1 LELINADFGGARIT
15 GHGIGPVLEEFGG
28 VSRIAVL
35 RGGGLGD
42 LMYALPA
49 VAALKAAY
57 PGASV
62 TLLCTPVQAELLSQ
76 TVGPVDE
83 TVILPFAEG
92 VRPGP
97 EDPHEVERFFAGMR
111 ARNFDLAVQVH
122 GGGRHS
128 NPFLL
133 RLGARHTVGTRTP
146 DAAPLE
152 RTVPYVYYQHEPL
165 RALEVAGF
173 AGAPPRELEARL
185 QALPE
190 FIQRLGQA
198 LPLGNGGLAKGGSGR
213 GDGGPGY
220 GRVLVIHPGATDP
233 RRRWPAE
240 RFAAV
245 ARRAADD
252 GFRVYVVGDS
262 SEKELAETVVELALE
277 QAGTGQPGT
286 GQPAAGHAAEARP
299 AVESLAGNLSLGEL
313 AALLTGSTVV
323 VANDS
328 GPRHLAQALGTST
341 VGIYWAGNAINA
353 APLGRS
359 KHRVRLGWVTRCP
372 VCGVDVTQVG
382 WTAPRCPH
390 DESTVK
396 AVEPSEVYEDV
407 LQLTAM
413 SPLPHGR

>member
-1 LELINADFGGARIT
+1 MELFNADFGGARIT
-15 GHGIGPVLEEFGG
+15 GHGIGPVLEPFSG

-42 LMYALPA
+42 LMFALPA

-57 PGASV
+57 PGASI
-62 TLLCTPVQAELLSQ
+62 TLLGTPVHAELLAQ
-76 TVGPVDE
+76 TAGPVDE

-97 EDPHEVERFFAGMR
+97 EDDDETERFFAAMR
-111 ARNFDLAVQVH
+111 ARNFDLGVQLH
-122 GGGRHS
+122 GGGRYS

-185 QALPE
+185 EALPE
-190 FIQRLGQA
+190 FGQQLA
-198 LPLGNGGLAKGGSGR
+198 QDLPLGNS
-213 GDGGPGY
+213 GPGQ
-220 GRVLVIHPGATDP
+220 GRVLVVHPGATDP

-262 SEKELAETVVELALE
+262 SEKELAETVVELAVE
-277 QAGTGQPGT
+277 QPSTGQSTAEQPSTEQPGT
-286 GQPAAGHAAEARP
+286 EESPAGGSGAARP
-299 AVESLAGNLSLGEL
+299 AIESLAGNLSLGEL
-313 AALLTGSTVV
+313 AALLADSAVV

-407 LQLTAM
+407 LQLTAT

>member
-1 LELINADFGGARIT
+1 MEFFNADFGGARIT
-15 GHGIGPVLEEFGG
+15 GHGIGPILEPFSGI
-28 VSRIAVL
+28 SRIAVL

-42 LMYALPA
+42 LMFALPA
-49 VAALKAAY
+49 VAALKVAY
-57 PGASV
+57 PDASV
-62 TLLCTPVQAELLSQ
+62 TLLCTPVQAELLSE
-76 TVGPVDE
+76 TDGPVDE

-97 EDPHEVERFFAGMR
+97 EDHHELERFFAAMR
-111 ARNFDLAVQVH
+111 ARNFDLAVQLH
-122 GGGRHS
+122 GGGRYS

-146 DAAPLE
+146 DATPLE

-173 AGAPPRELEARL
+173 AGAPPRDLEARL
-185 QALPE
+185 EPLPE
-190 FIQRLGQA
+190 FGQQHA
-198 LPLGNGGLAKGGSGR
+198 QVPPLGNGP
-213 GDGGPGY
+213 GD

-240 RFAAV
+240 RFAAL

-262 SEKELAETVVELALE
+262 SEKELAETVVELAVAQGPE
-277 QAGTGQPGT
+277 P
-286 GQPAAGHAAEARP
+286 RP
-299 AVESLAGNLSLGEL
+299 AIESVAGKLSLGEL
-313 AALLTGSTVV
+313 AALLACSSVV
-323 VANDS
+323 LANDS
-328 GPRHLAQALGTST
+328 GPRHLAQALGTPT
-341 VGIYWAGNAINA
+341 VGVYWAGNVINA

-359 KHRVRLGWVTRCP
+359 LHRVHLGWATRCE
-372 VCGVDVTQVG
+372 VCGVDITQVG

>member
-1 LELINADFGGARIT
+1 MHPDLNDGAERADTMELINADFGGARIT
-15 GHGIGPVLEEFGG
+15 GQGIGPVLEPFSV

-42 LMYALPA
+42 LMFALPA

-57 PGASV
+57 PDATV
-62 TLLCTPVQAELLSQ
+62 TLLGTPIHAELLSQ
-76 TVGPVDE
+76 TMGPVDE
-83 TVILPFAEG
+83 TVILPFSEG

-97 EDPHEVERFFAGMR
+97 EDDDELEKFFTEMR
-111 ARNFDLAVQVH
+111 ARNFDLAVQLH
-122 GGGRHS
+122 GGGRYS

-152 RTVPYVYYQHEPL
+152 RTVPYLYYQHEPL

-190 FIQRLGQA
+190 FGQQLA
-198 LPLGNGGLAKGGSGR
+198 QDLPLGS
-213 GDGGPGY
+213 GGPGNDPT
-220 GRVLVIHPGATDP
+220 LVIHPGATDP

-245 ARRAADD
+245 ARKASDD
-252 GFRVYVVGDS
+252 GFRVLVVGDS
-262 SEKELAETVVELALE
+262 SEKELAETVVELAVE
-277 QAGTGQPGT
+277 DA
-286 GQPAAGHAAEARP
+286 HADQSKAVRP
-299 AVESLAGNLSLGEL
+299 AIESLAGKLSLGEL
-313 AALLTGSTVV
+313 AALLAGSSVV
-323 VANDS
+323 LANDS
-328 GPRHLAQALGTST
+328 GPRHLAQALGTPT
-341 VGIYWAGNAINA
+341 VGIYWTGNAINA

-359 KHRVRLGWVTRCP
+359 LHRIHLGWATRCE

-390 DESTVK
+390 NESTVK
-396 AVEPSEVYEDV
+396 AVEPAEVYEDV
-407 LQLTAM
+407 LQLTATT
-413 SPLPHGR
+413 PLLRGR

>member
-1 LELINADFGGARIT
+1 MELFNADFGGARIT
-15 GHGIGPVLEEFGG
+15 GQGIGPVLEPFSG

-42 LMYALPA
+42 LMFALPA

-57 PGASV
+57 PGATV
-62 TLLCTPVQAELLSQ
+62 TLLGTPVHAELLSQ
-76 TVGPVDE
+76 TAGPVDE
-83 TVILPFAEG
+83 TVILPFSEG

-97 EDPHEVERFFAGMR
+97 EDDGELERFFADMS
-111 ARNFDLAVQVH
+111 ARNFDLAVQLH
-122 GGGRHS
+122 GGGRYS

-146 DAAPLE
+146 DAVPLE
-152 RTVPYVYYQHEPL
+152 RTVPYLYYQHEPL

-173 AGAPPRELEARL
+173 AGAPPLGLEARL
-185 QALPE
+185 ESLPE
-190 FIQRLGQA
+190 FGQQLA
-198 LPLGNGGLAKGGSGR
+198 QDLAVESGASGNG
-213 GDGGPGY
+213 
-220 GRVLVIHPGATDP
+220 RVVVVHPGATDP

-252 GFRVYVVGDS
+252 GFRVYVVGDR
-262 SEKELAETVVELALE
+262 SEKELAETVVELAVE
-277 QAGTGQPGT
+277 HAPDGRPAVEPNAG
-286 GQPAAGHAAEARP
+286 RP
-299 AVESLAGNLSLGEL
+299 AVESLAGKLSLGEL
-313 AALLTGSTVV
+313 AALLAGSSVV

-328 GPRHLAQALGTST
+328 GPRHLAQALGTPT
-341 VGIYWAGNAINA
+341 VGVYWVGNAINA

-359 KHRVRLGWVTRCP
+359 LHRVHLGWATRCE
-372 VCGVDVTQVG
+372 VCGVDITQVG

-396 AVEPSEVYEDV
+396 AVEPLEVYEDV
-407 LQLTAM
+407 LQLTAT
-413 SPLPHGR
+413 SPLLHGR

>member
-1 LELINADFGGARIT
+1 MHPDLNDGAERADTMELINADFGGARIT
-15 GHGIGPVLEEFGG
+15 GQGIGPVLEPFSV

-42 LMYALPA
+42 LMFALPA

-57 PGASV
+57 PDATV
-62 TLLCTPVQAELLSQ
+62 TLLGTPIHAELLSQ
-76 TVGPVDE
+76 TMGPVDE
-83 TVILPFAEG
+83 TVILPFSEG

-97 EDPHEVERFFAGMR
+97 EDDDELEKFFTEMR
-111 ARNFDLAVQVH
+111 ARNFDLAVQLH
-122 GGGRHS
+122 GGGRYS

-152 RTVPYVYYQHEPL
+152 RTVPYLYYQHEPL

-190 FIQRLGQA
+190 FG
-198 LPLGNGGLAKGGSGR
+198 
-213 GDGGPGY
+213 
-220 GRVLVIHPGATDP
+220 

-245 ARRAADD
+245 ARKASDD
-252 GFRVYVVGDS
+252 GFRVLVVGDS
-262 SEKELAETVVELALE
+262 SEKELAETVVELAVE
-277 QAGTGQPGT
+277 DA
-286 GQPAAGHAAEARP
+286 HADQSNAVRP
-299 AVESLAGNLSLGEL
+299 AIESLAGKLSLGEL
-313 AALLTGSTVV
+313 AALLAGSSVV
-323 VANDS
+323 LANDS
-328 GPRHLAQALGTST
+328 GPRHLAQALGTPT
-341 VGIYWAGNAINA
+341 VGIYWTGNAINA

-359 KHRVRLGWVTRCP
+359 LHRIHLGWATRCE

-390 DESTVK
+390 NESTVK
-396 AVEPSEVYEDV
+396 AVEPAEVYEDV
-407 LQLTAM
+407 LQLTATT
-413 SPLPHGR
+413 PLLRGR

>member
-1 LELINADFGGARIT
+1 MELFNADFGGARIT
-15 GHGIGPVLEEFGG
+15 GHGIGPVLEPFSG

-42 LMYALPA
+42 LMFALPA
-49 VAALKAAY
+49 VASLKAAY

-62 TLLCTPVQAELLSQ
+62 TLLGTPVHAELLSQ
-76 TVGPVDE
+76 TAGPVDE

-97 EDPHEVERFFAGMR
+97 EDDGELERFFADMR
-111 ARNFDLAVQVH
+111 AKNFDLAVQLH
-122 GGGRHS
+122 GGGRYS

-152 RTVPYVYYQHEPL
+152 RTVPYLYYQHEPL
-165 RALEVAGF
+165 RSLEVAGF
-173 AGAPPRELEARL
+173 AGAAPVELEARL

-190 FIQRLGQA
+190 FRQQLAQDKAVETLDGA
-198 LPLGNGGLAKGGSGR
+198 APGNR
-213 GDGGPGY
+213 
-220 GRVLVIHPGATDP
+220 RVLVIHPGATDP

-252 GFRVYVVGDS
+252 GFLVYVVGDS
-262 SEKELAETVVELALE
+262 SEKELAETVVELAVE
-277 QAGTGQPGT
+277 H
-286 GQPAAGHAAEARP
+286 PADGP
-299 AVESLAGNLSLGEL
+299 AVDPPSGRAGVESPGVASLAGKLSLGEL
-313 AALLTGSTVV
+313 AALLADSTVV

-328 GPRHLAQALGTST
+328 GPRHLAQALGTPT
-341 VGIYWAGNAINA
+341 VGVYWVGNAINA

-359 KHRVRLGWVTRCP
+359 LHRIHMGWATRCE

-407 LQLTAM
+407 LQLTAT
-413 SPLPHGR
+413 SPLLRGR

>member
-122 GGGRHS
+122 GGGRYS

-198 LPLGNGGLAKGGSGR
+198 LPMGNGGLAKGGSGR

-313 AALLTGSTVV
+313 AALLAGSAVV

>member
-1 LELINADFGGARIT
+1 MELINADFGGARIT

-122 GGGRHS
+122 GGGRYS

-198 LPLGNGGLAKGGSGR
+198 LPMGNGGLAKGGSGR

>member
-1 LELINADFGGARIT
+1 MELFNADFGGARIT
-15 GHGIGPVLEEFGG
+15 GQGIGPVLEPFSG

-42 LMYALPA
+42 LMFALPA

-57 PGASV
+57 PGATV
-62 TLLCTPVQAELLSQ
+62 TLLGTPVHAELLSQ
-76 TVGPVDE
+76 TAGPVDE
-83 TVILPFAEG
+83 TVILPFSEG

-97 EDPHEVERFFAGMR
+97 EDDGELERFFADMSTR
-111 ARNFDLAVQVH
+111 SFDLAVQLH
-122 GGGRHS
+122 GGGRYS

-133 RLGARHTVGTRTP
+133 RLGARHSVGTRTP
-146 DAAPLE
+146 DAVPLE
-152 RTVPYVYYQHEPL
+152 RTVPYLYYQHEPL

-173 AGAPPRELEARL
+173 AGAPPLGLEARL
-185 QALPE
+185 EPLPE
-190 FIQRLGQA
+190 FRQQLAQDLAVESGA
-198 LPLGNGGLAKGGSGR
+198 SGNG
-213 GDGGPGY
+213 
-220 GRVLVIHPGATDP
+220 RVVVIHPGATDP

-252 GFRVYVVGDS
+252 GFRVYVVGDR
-262 SEKELAETVVELALE
+262 SEKELAETVVELAVE
-277 QAGTGQPGT
+277 HAPDGRPAVEPNAG
-286 GQPAAGHAAEARP
+286 RP
-299 AVESLAGNLSLGEL
+299 AVESLAGKLSLGEL
-313 AALLTGSTVV
+313 AALLAGSSVV

-328 GPRHLAQALGTST
+328 GPRHLAQALGTPT
-341 VGIYWAGNAINA
+341 VGVYWVGNAINA

-359 KHRVRLGWVTRCP
+359 LHRVHLGWATRCE
-372 VCGVDVTQVG
+372 VCGVDITQVG

-407 LQLTAM
+407 LQLTAT
-413 SPLPHGR
+413 SPLLHGR